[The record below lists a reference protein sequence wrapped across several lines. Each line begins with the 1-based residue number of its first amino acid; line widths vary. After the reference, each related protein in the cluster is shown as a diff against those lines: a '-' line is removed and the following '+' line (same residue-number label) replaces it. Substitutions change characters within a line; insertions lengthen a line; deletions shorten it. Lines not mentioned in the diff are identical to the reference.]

1 MTVNFHAQS
10 LPGCLVPHRSRTLSV
25 QFWNA
30 ILIGKKNYVPE
41 FYDILLLHPHLYGEN
56 TSNGLLVDGESL
68 PWQHFY
74 LSTLLLYSLLL
85 HITCMCVHVCMW
97 WTYMK
102 MIMDDVWW
110 QLNLLQNLFFL
121 LCYFI
126 RSVTTHNFLS
136 KKRRSTSNSP
146 LGNLSQFLTL
156 EDLPEVFSINWYPQV
171 RWILGQTSWCWSVLS
186 LSL

>member
-68 PWQHFY
+68 PWATFLSFY
-74 LSTLLLYSLLL
+74 TIAVFFVTS
-85 HITCMCVHVCMW
+85 HHMHVCPCM
-97 WTYMK
+97 YVMN
-102 MIMDDVWW
+102 IHEND
-110 QLNLLQNLFFL
+110 
-121 LCYFI
+121 Y
-126 RSVTTHNFLS
+126 
-136 KKRRSTSNSP
+136 
-146 LGNLSQFLTL
+146 G
-156 EDLPEVFSINWYPQV
+156 
-171 RWILGQTSWCWSVLS
+171 
-186 LSL
+186 